1 MKKIIFLFTMLAAP
15 ALMSFKLANLHTDVF
30 KVDTKLSKL
39 EWFGSKKSGNHNG
52 TIEFSGGEIHDNH
65 GNLTGSVEVDMN
77 TIKNTDISDETY
89 RGKLEGHLKSADF
102 FDAAKYPKSVFV
114 ITSATPLSNPTT
126 AGATHMVKGNLTIKD
141 KTNEISFEAMIK
153 DELGKKICTGSAVI
167 DRSKYDIR
175 YGSKTFFADIGEKVI
190 YDEFTLKFYIVA
202 NYRQH

>member
-1 MKKIIFLFTMLAAP
+1 MKKIILLFILLP
-15 ALMSFKLANLHTDVF
+15 GLALMSFKRVNVHTDVF

-52 TIEFSGGEIHDNH
+52 TVEFSGGEIHDNH

-102 FDAAKYPKSVFV
+102 FDVEKYPKSIFV
-114 ITSATPLSNPTT
+114 ISSTTPLNNPTT
-126 AGATHMVKGNLTIKD
+126 PGATHLVKGNLTIKD
-141 KTNEISFEAMIK
+141 KTNEISFEATIK

-175 YGSKTFFADIGEKVI
+175 YGSKTFFSDIGEKVI
-190 YDEFTLKFYIVA
+190 YDEFTLKFNIVA
-202 NYRQH
+202 NYKSH